1 MIFTLR
7 LREKATQKEGKSE
20 KSAEGSKQKEGR
32 VRKGV
37 RWHKKRDSSKA
48 AAARGLSR

>member
-7 LREKATQKEGKSE
+7 LREKATQKEE

-37 RWHKKRDSSKA
+37 MWHKKRDSSKA